1 MTSADDTSPN
11 SQPPKA
17 DPETLA
23 IRSRPE
29 RAIRFK
35 RGVVVGLF
43 AAGSVSVATI
53 AWIALKPTT
62 FRMTPS
68 AQELAEPNQR
78 ASNDALGNLPA
89 SYGTVPKLGPPL
101 PGDLGR
107 PILEHQREM
116 ASEGAGTSTASSQ
129 QALTDQERRASE
141 RRSALQ
147 SPLLVQTAGR
157 TTTVEALPAAVTPVS
172 SQEATAAAVGEGGRQ
187 GSKADFVA
195 STKTPASVDGHF
207 MTPSPSPYTLS
218 AGSVIA
224 ASLITGLNSD
234 VPGLVT
240 AQVTQNCYDTAT
252 GQILLVPQGSRLI
265 GTYDSV
271 VAFGQKRALVI
282 WQRIVRPDGSS
293 LTIDNVPATDTAGY
307 AGLTDKVDFH
317 TWQLLKGIGL
327 STLLGIGT
335 ELSLS
340 GDSDLVRAIRQSTQ
354 QNAARAGDQIV
365 SRNLD
370 VQPTIV
376 VRPGSPV
383 RLLVHKDLILAP
395 WRASGGQS

>member
-1 MTSADDTSPN
+1 MSDILETPQVTPV
-11 SQPPKA
+11 PKA

-35 RGVVVGLF
+35 RGVVIGLV
-43 AAGSVSVATI
+43 AAGSVSIATI
-53 AWIALKPTT
+53 AWVALKPPS
-62 FRMTPS
+62 FRMAPS
-68 AQELAEPNQR
+68 AQELSEPNPR
-78 ASNDALGNLPA
+78 ASGDALGTLPT
-89 SYGTVPKLGPPL
+89 SYGSVPKLGPPL

-116 ASEGAGTSTASSQ
+116 ASESGQSSAHANQ
-129 QALTDQERRASE
+129 QVLTEQERRASE

-147 SPLLVQTAGR
+147 SPLLIQTGRSATIDIAQGNNGNAAGIG
-157 TTTVEALPAAVTPVS
+157 EALVPPTPSDPARS
-172 SQEATAAAVGEGGRQ
+172 SG
-187 GSKADFVA
+187 KIDFVA
-195 STKTPASVDGHF
+195 STKSPASVDSHA
-207 MTPSPSPYTLS
+207 MAPPPSPFTLS
-218 AGSVIA
+218 VGSVIA

-234 VPGLVT
+234 VPGLVS
-240 AQVTQNCYDTAT
+240 AQVTQNCFDSAT
-252 GQILLVPQGSRLI
+252 GRILLIPQGSRLI
-265 GTYDSV
+265 GTYDSMI
-271 VAFGQKRALVI
+271 AFGQRRALVI
-282 WQRIVRPDGSS
+282 WQRIIRPDGSS
-293 LTIDNVPATDTAGY
+293 LVIDNVPATDASGY
-307 AGLTDKVDFH
+307 AGLADKVDFH
-317 TWQLLKGIGL
+317 IWQLLKGIGL

-335 ELSLS
+335 ELSVS

-376 VRPGSPV
+376 IRPGSPV

-395 WRASGGQS
+395 WLAREG

>member
-1 MTSADDTSPN
+1 MTGADDTIAI

-43 AAGSVSVATI
+43 ALGSASVATI
-53 AWIALKPTT
+53 VWVALKPTT
-62 FRMTPS
+62 FRMTPG
-68 AQELAEPNQR
+68 AQELAEPNPR

-116 ASEGAGTSTASSQ
+116 GSEGPGTSTAASQ
-129 QALTDQERRASE
+129 QALTDEERRASE

-157 TTTVEALPAAVTPVS
+157 TTTVDAPPAAIAPVLS
-172 SQEATAAAVGEGGRQ
+172 PEATAAVPGEGSRQ

-195 STKTPASVDGHF
+195 SARTPVAVDEHT
-207 MTPSPSPYTLS
+207 MKPSPSPYTVS

-293 LTIDNVPATDTAGY
+293 LTIDNVPATDAAGY
-307 AGLTDKVDFH
+307 AGLADKVDFH
-317 TWQLLKGIGL
+317 TWRLLKGIGL
-327 STLLGIGT
+327 STLLGIGI
-335 ELSLS
+335 ELGVS
-340 GDSDLVRAIRQSTQ
+340 GDNDLVRAIRQSTQ
-354 QNAARAGDQIV
+354 QNAARAGDQVV

-376 VRPGSPV
+376 IRPGSPV
-383 RLLVHKDLILAP
+383 RLLVHKDLVFAP
-395 WRASGGQS
+395 WRGSGS